1 MLIKKILFSII
12 LYFALIK
19 TALSAESGGM
29 PQLDPEFWFS
39 QIFWLVFTFGLLF
52 LILSKFI
59 LPNISSNL
67 ENRKSQ
73 ILENIE
79 KAEEQRQESEDK
91 IKEFDKIIYES
102 KVQAK
107 NILNEAKKKI
117 SEDINNKK
125 KLLEDEI
132 NSEIKA
138 VENEIN
144 ELRKRSPET
153 INQIAISTSSDLLKQ
168 LIGAD
173 VNQSNI
179 SAIVEDLSKK
189 EKGKYYGV

>member
-1 MLIKKILFSII
+1 MQNT
-12 LYFALIK
+12 K
-19 TALSAESGGM
+19 TDL
-29 PQLDPEFWFS
+29 
-39 QIFWLVFTFGLLF
+39 
-52 LILSKFI
+52 
-59 LPNISSNL
+59 
-67 ENRKSQ
+67 
-73 ILENIE
+73 
-79 KAEEQRQESEDK
+79 
-91 IKEFDKIIYES
+91 
-102 KVQAK
+102 AK
-107 NILNEAKKKI
+107 NQSSENKKNSDYGYLLDARKKAVNAKKENEAKKKI
-117 SEDINNKK
+117 SEDINSKK

>member
-1 MLIKKILFSII
+1 MFIKKTLFSII
-12 LYFALIK
+12 SYCALIK
-19 TALSAESGGM
+19 TVLSAESGGM

-39 QIFWLVFTFGLLF
+39 QIFWLIFTFGLLF
-52 LILSKFI
+52 FILSKFI

-79 KAEEQRQESEDK
+79 KAEEQRQESENK

-107 NILNEAKKKI
+107 NK
-117 SEDINNKK
+117 
-125 KLLEDEI
+125 
-132 NSEIKA
+132 
-138 VENEIN
+138 
-144 ELRKRSPET
+144 LRKRSPET

>member
-1 MLIKKILFSII
+1 MLKKIIFKSLTV
-12 LYFALIK
+12 YFLKINLIQ
-19 TALSAESGGM
+19 AAESGGM

-79 KAEEQRQESEDK
+79 KAEEQRQESENK
-91 IKEFDKIIYES
+91 IKEFEKIIYES

>member
-1 MLIKKILFSII
+1 MKLHE
-12 LYFALIK
+12 Y
-19 TALSAESGGM
+19 
-29 PQLDPEFWFS
+29 
-39 QIFWLVFTFGLLF
+39 
-52 LILSKFI
+52 
-59 LPNISSNL
+59 
-67 ENRKSQ
+67 
-73 ILENIE
+73 
-79 KAEEQRQESEDK
+79 
-91 IKEFDKIIYES
+91 
-102 KVQAK
+102 QAK